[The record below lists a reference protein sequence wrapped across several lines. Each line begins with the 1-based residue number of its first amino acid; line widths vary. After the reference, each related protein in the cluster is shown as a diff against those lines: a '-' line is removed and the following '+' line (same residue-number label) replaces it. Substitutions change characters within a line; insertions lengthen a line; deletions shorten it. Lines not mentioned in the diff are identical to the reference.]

1 MEVEFSKN
9 VEIVAKIADRAG
21 SKIVKASGGR
31 ISFMMDLLA
40 ADGAN
45 GNPPIDFERLLAA
58 DEFNFLHDVC
68 GIARHLD
75 RETGKLQNFFI
86 PRFARSA
93 QAA

>member
-9 VEIVAKIADRAG
+9 VDEAAKVADRAG
-21 SKIVKASGGR
+21 SKIIKASGGR
-31 ISFMMDLLA
+31 LAFMMDLLA
-40 ADGAN
+40 ADGVN
-45 GNPPIDFERLLAA
+45 GNPPIDFTGLLAA

-75 RETGKLQNFFI
+75 RSTGELADCFI
-86 PRFARSA
+86 PRFARSS